1 MKFYRFT
8 NFDRTWWVKYRTS
21 GMENSIVE
29 KITDIRTSDTTD
41 PLSLN
46 ATMQAYGLPNH
57 LGDEVT
63 EVGLKAL
70 ATAGDLEITKQYEQ
84 GAASV
89 LVAAPNYNTDILTF
103 DFLDEGNDALSTDV
117 TGVVDDGD
125 HTVALE
131 VPFGTT
137 VTALIATFT
146 LSSGATAKISSTAQV
161 SGTTP
166 NNFTAAKTYIITAE
180 DGTIQNWVVTVT
192 VAAE

>member
-29 KITDIRTSDTTD
+29 KITDIRTSDATD

-46 ATMQAYGLPNH
+46 AIMQAFGLPNH

-84 GAASV
+84 GAAST
-89 LVAAPNYNTDILTF
+89 LVVAPNYNTDILTF
-103 DFLDEGNDALSTDV
+103 DFLDADNDDLSADV
-117 TGVVDDGD
+117 IGVVDATE
-125 HTVALE
+125 HTVTLTVPAL
-131 VPFGTT
+131 TT

-146 LSSGATAKISSTAQV
+146 LSSGASAKISTTVQV
-161 SGTTP
+161 SGTTA
-166 NNFTAAKTYIITAE
+166 NDFTSAQTYIITAE
-180 DGTIQNWVVTVT
+180 DGTTVQNWTITVT
-192 VAAE
+192 IAA